1 MSNENGLM
9 RGFKG
14 SVGMA
19 GWEVISGR
27 EADSA
32 VCKREIS
39 KGMSLFL
46 DDGLPKR

>member
-1 MSNENGLM
+1 MSNENGLV
-9 RGFKG
+9 RGFRG
-14 SVGMA
+14 SVRMV
-19 GWEVISGR
+19 GWLVISER